1 MGAGEGSLLE
11 RIRRL
16 LGEPPRGG
24 AGFHWI
30 TAGFLGAL
38 LLLTVA
44 SVGAPEPVATSGIS
58 RGTPT
63 VFHWEASAAWDER
76 FSNDVERRIEHSFE
90 RAERRLEA
98 VERQLED
105 RFEQVEAGLEHFGIE
120 AELRFEEAGRGFQNL
135 ETAFERVGAS
145 FERVGESFERV
156 GASFE
161 RMGARFERL
170 FENFEWRVDGWFG
183 GSAEPLGVPSRITVT
198 RVVPIRI
205 VFQDRR

>member
-1 MGAGEGSLLE
+1 MF
-11 RIRRL
+11 R
-16 LGEPPRGG
+16 
-24 AGFHWI
+24 
-30 TAGFLGAL
+30 
-38 LLLTVA
+38 
-44 SVGAPEPVATSGIS
+44 
-58 RGTPT
+58 
-63 VFHWEASAAWDER
+63 WEASAAWDER

-145 FERVGESFERV
+145 FER
-156 GASFE
+156 
-161 RMGARFERL
+161 MGARFERL

-198 RVVPIRI
+198 RVVPIRYRVSRPTVATTRARI
-205 VFQDRR
+205 AAGDSQKKSGRRPLVHVHTVGSG